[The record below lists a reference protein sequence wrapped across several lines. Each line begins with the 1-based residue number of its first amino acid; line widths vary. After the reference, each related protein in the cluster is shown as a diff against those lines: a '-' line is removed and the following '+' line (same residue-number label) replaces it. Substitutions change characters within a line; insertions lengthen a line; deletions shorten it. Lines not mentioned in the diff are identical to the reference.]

1 MRQAPA
7 ATHPPLATQ
16 ESSSHC
22 KDEYPKFKAGEW
34 ESCARSRKEGG
45 TGCPVQAPGKGFP
58 PGPKRQDEGRAYA
71 GWGSRNGM
79 EKPLR
84 LGGGGD
90 LGVTIVTSSCK
101 EVLGDS
107 HGGQTAP

>member
-1 MRQAPA
+1 MNTPSSRQENGS
-7 ATHPPLATQ
+7 PL
-16 ESSSHC
+16 
-22 KDEYPKFKAGEW
+22 
-34 ESCARSRKEGG
+34 
-45 TGCPVQAPGKGFP
+45 
-58 PGPKRQDEGRAYA
+58 PGPEKREGLGVLCRLLGKAFLLDQKRQDEGRAYA

-90 LGVTIVTSSCK
+90 LGVTTVTSSCK

-107 HGGQTAP
+107 QGGQTAP